1 MNKRERLEKTIAG
14 ESTDRV
20 PVALWRHWPG
30 DDQRPVDLAR
40 SILDF
45 QYRWDFDFIKVT
57 PASSYCIADYGVED
71 RWVGSLEGTREYT
84 RRAVVE
90 PEDWTQ
96 LPYLDPTAGKLGEQ
110 LETLRLIKA
119 GLNEEVPIIHTIFNP
134 LAQVKNIAGPE
145 NLVGYLRKS
154 PDELKVG
161 LERLTENTMRYIQA
175 VKDTGIVA
183 GIFYAVQHASYSIM
197 SEAEYEEFGKPYDLR
212 ILEALPND
220 WWFNL
225 LHLHG
230 DAPMFDLIAQYPV
243 QALNWHDRETT
254 PTLAEGKAKFNGAV
268 CGGLGRWDAVHNGT
282 PADVRLQAADAI
294 LQTEGRGFILSTGC
308 VLMTT
313 SPVSNVR
320 AIRQAVETG

>member
-1 MNKRERLEKTIAG
+1 MNKRERLEKTIAR

-84 RRAVVE
+84 KRAVVD
-90 PEDWTQ
+90 PEDWTT
-96 LPYLDPTAGKLGEQ
+96 LPNLDPTAGMLGQQ
-110 LETLRLIKA
+110 LETLRLIEA
-119 GLNEEVPIIHTIFNP
+119 GLNEDVPIIHTIFNP
-134 LAQVKNIAGPE
+134 LSQVKNIAGPD
-145 NLVGYLRKS
+145 NLIGYLRQS
-154 PDELKVG
+154 PDELKAG
-161 LERLTENTMRYIQA
+161 LETLTENTMRYIQA
-175 VKDTGIVA
+175 VKDTGVVA

-212 ILEALPND
+212 ILEALPDD

-243 QALNWHDRETT
+243 QAMNWHDRETA
-254 PTLAEGKAKFNGAV
+254 PTLAEGKARFNGAV

-282 PADVRLQAADAI
+282 PTDVRQQAADAI

>member
-14 ESTDRV
+14 EMTDRV

-84 RRAVVE
+84 KRAVVD
-90 PEDWTQ
+90 PEDWTR
-96 LPYLDPTAGKLGEQ
+96 LPSLDPTAGRLGEQ
-110 LETLRLIKA
+110 LETLRLIQA
-119 GLNEEVPIIHTIFNP
+119 GLNEDVPVIHTIFNP

-145 NLVGYLRKS
+145 NLIGYLRQS
-154 PDELKVG
+154 PDQLKAG
-161 LERLTENTMRYIQA
+161 LETLTNNTLHYIEA
-175 VKDTGIVA
+175 VKETGVVA

-197 SEAEYEEFGKPYDLR
+197 SQAEYEEFGKPYDLR
-212 ILEALPND
+212 ILEALPEE

-230 DAPMFDLIAQYPV
+230 DAPMFDLIAEYPV
-243 QALNWHDRETT
+243 QAINWHDRETS
-254 PTLAEGKAKFNGAV
+254 PSLAEGKTRFPGAV

-282 PADVRLQAADAI
+282 PEEVRLQAADAI
-294 LQTEGRGFILSTGC
+294 LQTEGRRFILSTGC

-313 SPVSNVR
+313 SPVSNIR